1 MNYSLQK
8 GDCQLWLTVALE
20 NQGVK
25 KLEVNEKEV
34 RRMLDPH
41 HSTRL
46 PSLDKAIRALGKKLT
61 VSLEEAA

>member
-8 GDCQLWLTVALE
+8 EDCQLWLTVAL
-20 NQGVK
+20 NQGIR
-25 KLEVNEKEV
+25 KLEVYEKEV